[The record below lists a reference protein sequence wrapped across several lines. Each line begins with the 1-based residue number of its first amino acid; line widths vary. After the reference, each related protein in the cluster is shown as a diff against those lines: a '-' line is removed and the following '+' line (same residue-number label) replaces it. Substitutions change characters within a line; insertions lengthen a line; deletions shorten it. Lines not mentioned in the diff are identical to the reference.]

1 MKHLAT
7 YLRYDWPLHF
17 VLLFTDWL
25 PDNVIFLRLRGW
37 LAHFFFG
44 ACGRNL
50 RLGRRL
56 TFLNPEQIFLGN
68 DVFIA
73 YGCWISAGEEIHIDH
88 EVMLGPYC
96 VVISGNHQKSGDS
109 FRYGEGQ
116 FLPIHIGR
124 GSWIAAHSV
133 ITAGSNIGEGCLV
146 AANAVVTKGEVP
158 DNAMVGGVPARFI
171 EWIENEAGP

>member
-1 MKHLAT
+1 MKYLST

-17 VLLFTDWL
+17 VLLLTNWL

-56 TFLNPEQIFLGN
+56 TFINPKQISFGDN
-68 DVFIA
+68 VYIA
-73 YGCWISAGEEIHIDH
+73 YGCWISAGEKVHLDH

-96 VVISGNHQKSGDS
+96 VITSINHQKAADS
-109 FRYGEGQ
+109 YRYGEDEVMPILIGQ
-116 FLPIHIGR
+116 
-124 GSWIAAHSV
+124 GSWVAAHCV
-133 ITAGSNIGEGCLV
+133 ITAGSNIGKGCLV
-146 AANAVVTKGEVP
+146 AANAVVPKGEVP
-158 DNAMVGGVPARFI
+158 DNAMVGGTPARLI
-171 EWIENEAGP
+171 KWVEDEPHL